1 MRRHAVGL
9 IITLA
14 LGLLMVPLAADTQQ
28 PAKGPRI
35 GFLSPRSR
43 TDLALSLE
51 AFQQGLRELGYVEG
65 QNIAIEYRFG
75 DDRLERLPALA
86 AELVR
91 LKVDLIVA
99 AETPAIR
106 PAREATR
113 TLPIVF
119 PVAGDPVAI
128 GTVDSLARPEGNV
141 TGLSILAP
149 DLGGKRLQL
158 LKEVVPG
165 LSRLAVLW
173 APENPYAALVLR
185 ETEVAAQALGV
196 QLHTLRVQDAA
207 EFEQAFSE
215 MVRERADALSVM
227 PDSMFYANR
236 QTLVALAAKHRLP
249 VMSPWREYVEAGG
262 LMGYGPSIP
271 GMYRRAATYVD
282 KILKGA
288 KPADLPVEQ
297 PTKFELVINLKTAQ
311 ALGITMPPSLLIL
324 GGRGHQVGV
333 VGHTGGRRTCREGLA
348 EPL

>member
-1 MRRHAVGL
+1 
-9 IITLA
+9 
-14 LGLLMVPLAADTQQ
+14 
-28 PAKGPRI
+28 
-35 GFLSPRSR
+35 
-43 TDLALSLE
+43 
-51 AFQQGLRELGYVEG
+51 LGYVEG
-65 QNIAIEYRFG
+65 QNLAIEYRFG
-75 DDRLERLPALA
+75 DDQLERLPALA

-106 PAREATR
+106 PARQATT

-119 PVAGDPVAI
+119 PVAGDPVAT
-128 GTVDSLARPEGNV
+128 GDVDSLARPGGNV

-196 QLHTLRVQDAA
+196 QLHALMVQDAA
-207 EFEQAFSE
+207 EFERAFAE
-215 MVRERADALSVM
+215 MVRECAEALSVM
-227 PDSMFYANR
+227 PDSMFYAHR
-236 QTLVALAAKHRLP
+236 RTLVALAAKHRLP
-249 VMSPWREYVEAGG
+249 VISPWREYVEAGG

-311 ALGITMPPSLLIL
+311 ALGLTIPPTLLFQADEVT
-324 GGRGHQVGV
+324 R
-333 VGHTGGRRTCREGLA
+333 
-348 EPL
+348 

>member
-1 MRRHAVGL
+1 MTRRRIGL
-9 IITLA
+9 LVTLA
-14 LGLLMVPLAADTQQ
+14 LGFLVGPLATAA
-28 PAKGPRI
+28 PPVARGPRI
-35 GFLSPRSR
+35 GFLSPRSA

-51 AFQQGLRELGYVEG
+51 AFRQGLRELGYVEG
-65 QNIAIEYRFG
+65 QNLAIEYRFA

-91 LKVDLIVA
+91 LKVDIIVA

-106 PAREATR
+106 PAREATP

-119 PVAGDPVAI
+119 PVAGDPVAT
-128 GTVDSLARPEGNV
+128 GDVDSMARPGGNV

-149 DLGGKRLQL
+149 GLGGKRLQL

-185 ETEVAAQALGV
+185 ETEMAAQALGV
-196 QLHTLRVQDAA
+196 QLHTLRVQDSA
-207 EFEQAFSE
+207 EFERAFSE
-215 MVRERADALSVM
+215 MVRERAEALSVM
-227 PDSMFYANR
+227 PDSMFYAKR
-236 QTLVALAAKHRLP
+236 STLVALAAKNRLP
-249 VMSPWREYVEAGG
+249 VISPWREYVEAGG

-271 GMYRRAATYVD
+271 DMYRRAATYVD

-311 ALGITMPPSLLIL
+311 ALGLTIPPTLLFQADEVI
-324 GGRGHQVGV
+324 Q
-333 VGHTGGRRTCREGLA
+333 
-348 EPL
+348 